1 MDLYA
6 LLGQFKDG
14 EIDKQKVIDA
24 IDESKSG
31 MVPRSRL
38 NDKNAE
44 IDELKAEI
52 TNRDEQIAK
61 LHDSVK
67 DDSELQKELDE
78 LKDKNAEWQTKYQES
93 QLNNAVKLAVAKDA
107 NDADDILAFINKDE
121 LELQDDGKVKGLD
134 KAIESLKESK
144 PYLFAESKP
153 SGRTPDDGKS
163 VNGGVTQEEFNN
175 MSVAERTDLFVNDRK
190 TYDAL
195 INNQK
200 RGNNIW
206 HKEQQLKVHKSFQKY

>member
-61 LHDSVK
+61 LQDSVK

-78 LKDKNAEWQTKYQES
+78 VKNQNAEWQTKYQES

-121 LELQDDGKVKGLD
+121 LELQDDGNVKGLD
-134 KAIESLKESK
+134 KAIELLKESK
-144 PYLFAESKP
+144 PYLFVESKP
-153 SGRTPDDGKS
+153 SGRTPDDGKN
-163 VNGGVTQEEFNN
+163 VNGGLTQEEFNN
-175 MSVAERTDLFVNDRK
+175 MSVAERTNLFVNDRK

-195 INNQK
+195 INN
-200 RGNNIW
+200 
-206 HKEQQLKVHKSFQKY
+206 

>member
-1 MDLYA
+1 MKREFLRG
-6 LLGQFKDG
+6 LGLEEETVQKIVDEHHDTLREFK
-14 EIDKQKVIDA
+14 
-24 IDESKSG
+24 
-31 MVPRSRL
+31 
-38 NDKNAE
+38 N
-44 IDELKAEI
+44 KAEKTESLQEQLDKANEEL
-52 TNRDEQIAK
+52 TNRDNQIT
-61 LHDSVK
+61 
-67 DDSELQKELDE
+67 ELQKAKDGDNQE
-78 LKDKNAEWQTKYQES
+78 LKDKLSNYKKENAQYQAEMK
-93 QLNNAVKLAVAKDA
+93 QLKLNNAVKLAVAKDA

-175 MSVAERTDLFVNDRK
+175 MSVAERTNLFVNDRK

-195 INNQK
+195 INN
-200 RGNNIW
+200 
-206 HKEQQLKVHKSFQKY
+206 

>member
-14 EIDKQKVIDA
+14 KIDEQKVIDA
-24 IDESKSG
+24 IDESKSD

-61 LHDSVK
+61 LQDSVK

-107 NDADDILAFINKDE
+107 NDADDILSLINKDE
-121 LELQDDGKVKGLD
+121 LELQDDGNVKGLD

-144 PYLFAESKP
+144 PYLFSESKP

-195 INNQK
+195 INN
-200 RGNNIW
+200 
-206 HKEQQLKVHKSFQKY
+206 

>member
-144 PYLFAESKP
+144 PYLFDESKP

-175 MSVAERTDLFVNDRK
+175 MSVAERTNLFVNDRK

-195 INNQK
+195 INN
-200 RGNNIW
+200 
-206 HKEQQLKVHKSFQKY
+206 

>member
-195 INNQK
+195 INN
-200 RGNNIW
+200 
-206 HKEQQLKVHKSFQKY
+206 

>member
-14 EIDKQKVIDA
+14 AIDKQKVIDA

-61 LHDSVK
+61 LQDSVK
-67 DDSELQKELDE
+67 GDSELQKELDE
-78 LKDKNAEWQTKYQES
+78 LKNKNAEWQTKYQES

-121 LELQDDGKVKGLD
+121 LELQDNGTVKGLD
-134 KAIESLKESK
+134 KAIETLKESK
-144 PYLFAESKP
+144 PYLFADTKP
-153 SGRTPDDGKS
+153 SGRTPDEGRN
-163 VNGGVTQEEFNN
+163 VTGGITQEQFNN
-175 MSVAERTDLFVNDRK
+175 MSVDERTDLFVNDRK

-195 INNQK
+195 INN
-200 RGNNIW
+200 
-206 HKEQQLKVHKSFQKY
+206 

>member
-61 LHDSVK
+61 LQDSVK

-78 LKDKNAEWQTKYQES
+78 LKDKNAEWQSKYQES

-121 LELQDDGKVKGLD
+121 LELQDDGNVKGLD

-153 SGRTPDDGKS
+153 SGRTPDDGKNI
-163 VNGGVTQEEFNN
+163 NGGITQEEFNN
-175 MSVAERTDLFVNDRK
+175 MSVAERTNLFVNDRK

-195 INNQK
+195 INN
-200 RGNNIW
+200 
-206 HKEQQLKVHKSFQKY
+206 

>member
-1 MDLYA
+1 MKREFLRG
-6 LLGQFKDG
+6 LGLEEETVQKIVDEHHDTLRDFK
-14 EIDKQKVIDA
+14 
-24 IDESKSG
+24 
-31 MVPRSRL
+31 
-38 NDKNAE
+38 N
-44 IDELKAEI
+44 KAEK
-52 TNRDEQIAK
+52 TESLQEQLDKAN
-61 LHDSVK
+61 
-67 DDSELQKELDE
+67 KELDNRDKQITDLQKAKDGDNQE
-78 LKDKNAEWQTKYQES
+78 LKDKLANYEKENAQYKADMKELK
-93 QLNNAVKLAVAKDA
+93 LNNAVKLAVAKDA

-121 LELQDDGKVKGLD
+121 LELQDDGNVKGLD

-195 INNQK
+195 INN
-200 RGNNIW
+200 
-206 HKEQQLKVHKSFQKY
+206 

>member
-153 SGRTPDDGKS
+153 SGRTPDDGKN
-163 VNGGVTQEEFNN
+163 VNGGITQEEFNN
-175 MSVAERTDLFVNDRK
+175 MSVAERTNLFVNDRK
-190 TYDAL
+190 TYDTL

>member
-61 LHDSVK
+61 LQDSVK

-78 LKDKNAEWQTKYQES
+78 LKNKNAEWQTKYQES

-121 LELQDDGKVKGLD
+121 LELQDNGTVKGLD
-134 KAIESLKESK
+134 KAIETLKESK
-144 PYLFAESKP
+144 PYLFADTKP

-163 VNGGVTQEEFNN
+163 VNGGLTQEEFNN
-175 MSVAERTDLFVNDRK
+175 MSVAERTNLFVNDRK

-195 INNQK
+195 INN
-200 RGNNIW
+200 
-206 HKEQQLKVHKSFQKY
+206 